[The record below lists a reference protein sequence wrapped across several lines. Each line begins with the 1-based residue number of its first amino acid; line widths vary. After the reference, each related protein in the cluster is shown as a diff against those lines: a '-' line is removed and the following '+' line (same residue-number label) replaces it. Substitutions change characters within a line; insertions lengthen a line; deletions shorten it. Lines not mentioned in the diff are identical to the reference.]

1 MWSLSLVGKVVKWNK
16 ICGVLRERER
26 VVPFPF
32 QVKSS
37 YFSNSLFLSTSVI
50 KKNYSSCPD
59 FRSLQHGM

>member
-1 MWSLSLVGKVVKWNK
+1 MELEPSRKGCEVEQN
-16 ICGVLRERER
+16 LRSIERER